1 MRIHRFKSPCYFIQG
16 CCVRNWSCLCAGKS
30 NMCQVSGRLTGTPP
44 PWGQMSL
51 MGEAAVGFI
60 DGLSKGLRFITMKN
74 TGWPLNFSGIKLLW
88 KRNLLWGE
96 VKVGPG
102 NQTRSGHVDFSRSN
116 ASDPAPGE
124 SSPGSQRWNISWETE
139 LRESPMK
146 ELYLGGSSIN
156 EIWEKIWPFPVC
168 AVQPGRKLG

>member
-44 PWGQMSL
+44 PWGHI
-51 MGEAAVGFI
+51 I
-60 DGLSKGLRFITMKN
+60 DGLSKELRFITMKN